1 MSDWGVLEI
10 LTHGGGMK
18 QIFYHMGESNNK
30 FGQGGIST
38 GGISTGG
45 KDNKHFVRRGVFE
58 KLFII

>member
-38 GGISTGG
+38 GG